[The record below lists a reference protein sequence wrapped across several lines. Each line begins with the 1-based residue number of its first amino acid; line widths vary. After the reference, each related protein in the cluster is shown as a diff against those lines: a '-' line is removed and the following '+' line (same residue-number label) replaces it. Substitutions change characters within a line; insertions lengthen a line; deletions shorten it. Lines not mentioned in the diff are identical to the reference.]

1 MTSDAVG
8 IPKIPVRMNR
18 ILRRKNL
25 RREYLDLS
33 DEYLDLS
40 DKNTSSDGD
49 EMFCRR
55 TGEYVI
61 NRMRDFRSSRG
72 SRGSRNYS
80 DSRNP
85 YRNVSFR

>member
-25 RREYLDLS
+25 RR
-33 DEYLDLS
+33 EYLDLS

>member
-33 DEYLDLS
+33 DGDE
-40 DKNTSSDGD
+40 KFSSDRPK
-49 EMFCRR
+49 EFCRR
-55 TGEYVI
+55 NGEYVI
-61 NRMRDFRSSRG
+61 NRMRDF
-72 SRGSRNYS
+72 RGSRNYS